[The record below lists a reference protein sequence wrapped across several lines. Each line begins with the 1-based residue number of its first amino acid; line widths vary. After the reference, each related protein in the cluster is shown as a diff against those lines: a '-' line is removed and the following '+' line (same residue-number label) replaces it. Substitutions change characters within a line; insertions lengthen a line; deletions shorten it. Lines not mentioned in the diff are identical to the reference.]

1 MSTPHIFTIR
11 GQRVMLD
18 FQLAELYGME
28 VRQLNQS
35 VKRNIERFDEDF
47 MFQLNSNELASIRSQ
62 FVIGYE
68 LTSLKHMTTTPYA
81 FTELGI
87 AMLSSVLR
95 SPEAIEVNKGIMRT
109 FFKMRAYLMLGHV
122 DQTQRLDKLEKESLE
137 IRQTFGEVF
146 ERLDRVES
154 DQTPRAPLRRKK
166 IGLK

>member
-1 MSTPHIFTIR
+1 MDIPHIFTIR

-28 VRQLNQS
+28 TKALNQA
-35 VKRNIERFDEDF
+35 VKRNIERFDADF
-47 MFQLNSNELASIRSQ
+47 MFQLDFEELSHSRSQ
-62 FVIGYE
+62 IVTGYDLSSLNRIG
-68 LTSLKHMTTTPYA
+68 TSYPYA

-95 SPEAIEVNKGIMRT
+95 SPQAIEVNKGIMRT
-109 FFKMRAYLMLGHV
+109 FFKMRSYLMLAHS
-122 DQTQRLDKLEKESLE
+122 DTDRLDKLEKESLE

-146 ERLDRVES
+146 ERLDSVEKIH
-154 DQTPRAPLRRKK
+154 TERAPIRRKK